1 MNSTN
6 LPLNWMDQYSL
17 TLMKD
22 FLCTKKAAKEANKVV
37 ARLHLLE
44 GKSVEWK
51 KASAHA
57 NKCKER
63 HEGAARRLSDAGL
76 SVPSE
81 ETVRKAIESLSREA
95 SRHHEN
101 SMMIFGERMFSEP
114 RVAKE
119 CNAKLHA
126 LCALHKAQIS

>member
-1 MNSTN
+1 MNN
-6 LPLNWMDQYSL
+6 LPLNWMDAHSIN
-17 TLMKD
+17 LMKD
-22 FLCTKKAAKEANKVV
+22 FLCTKKAAKEANKTV
-37 ARLHLLE
+37 ARLHLSE
-44 GKSVEWK
+44 GMSVEWK

-57 NKCKER
+57 NKCRER
-63 HEGAARRLSDAGL
+63 HEGAARRLLGAGL

-81 ETVRKAIESLSREA
+81 EIVRNAIEALSREA

-114 RVAKE
+114 RVAKD
-119 CNAKLHA
+119 CNTKLHS

>member
-1 MNSTN
+1 MNTN
-6 LPLNWMDQYSL
+6 LPLNWMDAYSIS
-17 TLMKD
+17 LMKD
-22 FLCTKKAAKEANKVV
+22 FLCTKKASREANKTV
-37 ARLHLLE
+37 ARLYIKE
-44 GKSVEWK
+44 GMSVEWK

-63 HEGAARRLSDAGL
+63 HEGAARRLLDAGL

-81 ETVRKAIESLSREA
+81 EVVRRAIESLSREA
-95 SRHHEN
+95 FRHHES